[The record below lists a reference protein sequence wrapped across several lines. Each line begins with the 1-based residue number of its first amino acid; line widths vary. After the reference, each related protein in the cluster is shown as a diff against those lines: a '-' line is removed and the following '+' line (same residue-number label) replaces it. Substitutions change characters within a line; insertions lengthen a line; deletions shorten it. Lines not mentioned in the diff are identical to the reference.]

1 MAVTSLEGLTS
12 EETEAVRNF
21 FTAWPEC
28 WSWGTDWWYRKD
40 AVDRIAPITKRF
52 LKLSPILTKVS
63 HRQDVNTYLREA
75 TKCYLYGFFQA
86 STALFRTALETGLSD
101 FLHRKLGPIQGLKL
115 NERITCAVQSKLI
128 PPEIGSM
135 AHEVRKAANEAI
147 HEKPITEMNAFDVL
161 TKTRCVLET
170 LYHS

>member
-1 MAVTSLEGLTS
+1 LGKQLRGLIKVAVTSLEGLTS

-28 WSWGTDWWYRKD
+28 WRWGTDWWYCKD
-40 AVDRIAPITKRF
+40 AVERIAPITKRF
-52 LKLSPILTKVS
+52 LKLSPILTRVS

-86 STALFRTALETGLSD
+86 STALFRTALETGLND
-101 FLHRKLGPIQGLKL
+101 FLHRKLGPTQGLKL
-115 NERITCAVQSKLI
+115 
-128 PPEIGSM
+128 
-135 AHEVRKAANEAI
+135 AANEAI
-147 HEKPITEMNAFDVL
+147 HENPITEMNAFDVL